1 MVFLNPTILFGLLAA
16 SIPVILHF
24 LNLRKIKKI
33 EFSTLAF
40 LKELQKT
47 KIKKIKFKQWL
58 LLLLRILIILFLV
71 SSFARPTLESVT
83 ISGTGSVAKTTAVFI
98 LDDSFSMSVVDENGS
113 YFNQAKQVI
122 ADLASDFNDG
132 DEVILVLTSN
142 PEHSIRLG
150 NINSTGQEIRKINIS
165 YITNSLTAS
174 IEKASALISKSI
186 NFNKEVYI
194 LSDFQ
199 ESTLLN
205 RNEDKKNQKLLFDE
219 STKLYLFRFG
229 GKDVNNL
236 TVNDLVSTN
245 QIFELKKEI
254 GFTASVTNFSRNTI
268 SDAVLSIFLNGEIN
282 AHRNFSV
289 KSGAT
294 KLLTFKTTL
303 KEKGLIELIAE
314 LEDDEIEQ
322 DNTYYNIINVPE
334 EIRVLIISDS
344 KADSKYIKL
353 ALSTSSEKVFKIDEI
368 NGSRINST
376 ALNNYDCVFLIGVEN
391 SIETTRLARFVKE
404 GGRMIIMPGSKS
416 NGETLNQVLKS
427 LSIPIFKG
435 KMTMTQANQFNSF
448 EKINFKHPIFQG
460 LFEDNSKQ
468 QIESPQITSYL
479 KNSTSGKGESII
491 PLLDGSSFLS
501 EYKFKDGRVFLFNV
515 APVLSWSDFPLKSIF
530 APIVNRSVHYLTSNR
545 SSAKRYLAGED
556 IEVDGSRFR
565 LPQVKVIRPDKSE
578 EFINLN
584 TNMKSNFWK
593 YKNSDLIGVYKFYS
607 EDKLIDAAAVN
618 VNLEESNLKQISSD
632 DFESLIK
639 QNGFTGVMLN
649 MNNKNYKE
657 EITQARYGSELW
669 KLFLIIALILA
680 LIEMYVAK
688 SAKNELAELNS

>member
-24 LNLRKIKKI
+24 LNLRKIKKV

-98 LDDSFSMSVVDENGS
+98 LDDSFSMAVVDENGS
-113 YFNQAKQVI
+113 YFNQAKQI
-122 ADLASDFNDG
+122 MADLASDFNDG
-132 DEVILVLTSN
+132 DEVILILTSN

-150 NINSTGQEIRKINIS
+150 DKNSAGQEIRKINIS
-165 YITNSLTAS
+165 YITNPLTAS
-174 IEKASALISKSI
+174 IEKASELIGKSI

-205 RNEDKKNQKLLFDE
+205 KKEDEKNQKSLFDE

-236 TVNDLVSTN
+236 TVNNLVSTN

-254 GFTASVTNFSRNTI
+254 GFTASVTNFSQNTI

-289 KSGAT
+289 QSGAT

-314 LEDDEIEQ
+314 LEDDEVEQ

-334 EIRVLIISDS
+334 QVRVLIISDNS
-344 KADSKYIKL
+344 ADSKYIKL
-353 ALSTSSEKVFKIDEI
+353 ALNTSSEKVFKIDETS
-368 NGSRINST
+368 GSRVNSIV
-376 ALNNYDCVFLIGVEN
+376 LNNYDCVFLVAVEN
-391 SIETTRLARFVKE
+391 GFEIDKLTRFVKE

-416 NGETLNQVLKS
+416 NGETLNKVLKG
-427 LSIPIFKG
+427 LNIPTFKG
-435 KMTMTQANQFNSF
+435 KMTMTEANQFNSF

-460 LFEDNSKQ
+460 LFENNSKP

-479 KNSTSGKGESII
+479 KNSTSGRGESII
-491 PLLDGSSFLS
+491 TLLDGSSFLS
-501 EYKFKDGRVFLFNV
+501 EYKLKEGRVFLFNV

-530 APIVNRSVHYLTSNR
+530 APIVNRSVHYLISDR
-545 SSAKRYLAGED
+545 SSYKRYLAGEEIIVD
-556 IEVDGSRFR
+556 ISRFR
-565 LPQVKVIRPDKSE
+565 LPQIKIVRPDKSE

-593 YKNSDLIGVYKFYS
+593 YKNTDLIGIYKFYS

-618 VNLEESNLKQISSD
+618 VNLKESNLSQITPG
-632 DFESLIK
+632 DFESLLK
-639 QNGFTGVMLN
+639 QKDFTGVVLN
-649 MNNKNYKE
+649 MDKRNYKK
-657 EITQARYGSELW
+657 EISQARYGSELW

-688 SAKNELAELNS
+688 SAKNELADIIN